1 MNEALK
7 CNDNDDNIDDDVVD
21 DWLFIE
27 TTNTDDFEVL
37 DPITFHEYLTWSLN
51 KRQTIRTM
59 VREVLMFHMA
69 HVGLPQAQIAQKYF
83 WPWWSPCW
91 GCGGVQSWKIGSL

>member
-27 TTNTDDFEVL
+27 TTTDDFEVL
-37 DPITFHEYLTWSLN
+37 DPITFHEYLN
-51 KRQTIRTM
+51 DEK
-59 VREVLMFHMA
+59 
-69 HVGLPQAQIAQKYF
+69 GQKF
-83 WPWWSPCW
+83 NNA
-91 GCGGVQSWKIGSL
+91 